1 MNILGCCLIVAAQLT
16 INVNTKIA
24 VLLFIAGN
32 FLFGMYFLRERN
44 IPQAMLNWALFTIN
58 ITNLFYLIASFK

>member
-1 MNILGCCLIVAAQLT
+1 MNILGCCLIVAAQLMLN
-16 INVNTKIA
+16 ISAKAA

-32 FLFGMYFLRERN
+32 FMFGMYFLKEKN